1 MTIAAAAQSLTPGD
15 KVNLYTLDLNP
26 VGVQMILHFTNNVL
40 EDGSPILFNQIEYAH
55 VDVETSGW
63 EQTGTGPFPRP
74 KVKVGNVFDFLSGLL
89 YAYNDLVGAK
99 FIRLVTFRQFLDDG
113 ESPDPEAY
121 FPPDIYTIE
130 QKTAATKSYL
140 EFTLSAAV
148 DQQGITLPRRK
159 IFRDTCTHSYR
170 IPKQGGGFT
179 YTKATCPYAGTA
191 CFDRHGNTTTPDKD
205 QCGYRLSD
213 CKLRFPS
220 GALPTRAFPGVVRTN
235 LR

>member
-1 MTIAAAAQSLTPGD
+1 MNIAAAAQSLTPGD

-40 EDGSPILFNQIEYAH
+40 EDGSPVIFNKIEYAH
-55 VDVETSGW
+55 VDIETSGW

-74 KVKVGNVFDFLSGLL
+74 KVKIGNVFDFLSGLL
-89 YAYNDLVGAK
+89 YAYDDLVGAK
-99 FIRLVTFRQFLDDG
+99 FIRLVTFRQFLDNGDA
-113 ESPDPEAY
+113 PDPDSY
-121 FPPDIYTIE
+121 FPPDIYAVE
-130 QKTAATKSYL
+130 QKTAATKSSI

-148 DQQGITLPRRK
+148 DQQGVTLPRRK

-170 IPKQGGGFT
+170 IPKPGGFD
-179 YTKATCPYAGTA
+179 YKKATCPYTGTA
-191 CFDRHGNTTTPDKD
+191 CFNKNGEATTPDKD

-220 GALPTRAFPGVVRTN
+220 GALPTRAFPGVVRTS